1 LEFLAWA
8 FLCVKK
14 LNMALV
20 SYRLHFTCLYSRW
33 ANLRLWWKVSYI
45 GYWGERP
52 ANNGPRERR
61 ETFESSAEKR
71 GLFSFS
77 TGEGGGK
84 IWEAQK
90 TGSSTSKAGA
100 DGLMDPLLTQELEI
114 RALDGSE
121 RTLRAMLGRERA
133 ERIEAQEKA
142 EQLERKLQRLEADLD
157 RERRR
162 SAGLRAKL
170 LQEPQVSE
178 EHNC

>member
-1 LEFLAWA
+1 
-8 FLCVKK
+8 
-14 LNMALV
+14 MH
-20 SYRLHFTCLYSRW
+20 RL
-33 ANLRLWWKVSYI
+33 
-45 GYWGERP
+45 WGERP

-61 ETFESSAEKR
+61 ETFGSSAEKR

-84 IWEAQK
+84 IWEPQK
-90 TGSSTSKAGA
+90 AYRGTSKAGA

-114 RALDGSE
+114 TALDGSE

-142 EQLERKLQRLEADLD
+142 EQLERKLQRLGADLD

-162 SAGLRAKL
+162 SARLSARL
-170 LQEPQVSE
+170 LQEP
-178 EHNC
+178 